1 MTQLRS
7 MIVSGPLMGGGLL
20 ELANQSARDSDLSP
34 FIKFPGFPN
43 IRDYSSAVAEI
54 PDLLLVAVAAALVT
68 DSRQIHKWGTYPI
81 CRSQICPERKE
92 ISWSLKFSSSLFN
105 LILTCAVYPLITL
118 LIRIS
123 PFPLAP

>member
-1 MTQLRS
+1 
-7 MIVSGPLMGGGLL
+7 MIVSGPLMGGDYWNWQTSQRETATFLRSLSSQDFPILGIIHRRWLRFPTCCWLL
-20 ELANQSARDSDLSP
+20 
-34 FIKFPGFPN
+34 
-43 IRDYSSAVAEI
+43 
-54 PDLLLVAVAAALVT
+54 VAAALVT